1 MTNLIENLEPYI
13 KEQLIITTHNLML
26 LNINKFQD
34 YFYFIDIDQNG
45 THTVNTI
52 KDSNIRIQSYYNLMF
67 KYIKGCF
74 KGIPW
79 ENMNIDFSKFNND
92 HTYLKKHSQLKQH
105 NPAVSFFN
113 YYLILILLFSNTIS
127 SFCFSI

>member
-34 YFYFIDIDQNG
+34 YFYFIDIEQNG
-45 THTVNTI
+45 THSVNTI
-52 KDSNIRIQSYYNLMF
+52 KDSNIRIPSDYNLMF

-74 KGIPW
+74 KDPLGKN
-79 ENMNIDFSKFNND
+79 E
-92 HTYLKKHSQLKQH
+92 Y
-105 NPAVSFFN
+105 
-113 YYLILILLFSNTIS
+113 
-127 SFCFSI
+127 